1 MVVTS
6 GTSGLKRGGRITVGK
21 DDRDECDVMQSV
33 DVWFVREEEWG
44 GVC

>member
-6 GTSGLKRGGRITVGK
+6 GTSGVKRGGRITVGK
-21 DDRDECDVMQSV
+21 DDREEGNVMQSV
-33 DVWFVREEEWG
+33 DVWFVREEWG